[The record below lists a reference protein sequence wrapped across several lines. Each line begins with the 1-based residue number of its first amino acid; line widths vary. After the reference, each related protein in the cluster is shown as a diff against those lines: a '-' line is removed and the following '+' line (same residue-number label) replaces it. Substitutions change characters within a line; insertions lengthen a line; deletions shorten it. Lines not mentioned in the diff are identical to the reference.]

1 MVMKFKSVLD
11 IACGIRYIYSKLDIC
26 SSLSRAILLD
36 SEMSTKIH
44 DIEKAYDNINEVLP
58 LLSKPTFAS
67 AINLI
72 KIKLSELK
80 DIRSSVIRLK
90 EGAILDDIEL
100 FEIKSLAIINND
112 ISSLLSQFNTESIK
126 IYDTTQVL
134 NLLDPDGNRI
144 TSFYLYD
151 SYSPELTKLRRD
163 YKQSNYQDQEITFEI
178 SKYEEIIRE
187 QLSSSLREHYLL
199 IDNTM
204 LSLARADILIAKCLQ
219 IKNLGLIVPNVSLNN
234 KTEYR
239 GLFNP
244 EIESI
249 LKNEKREY
257 QKTDISFCSEIPL
270 LITGSNMGGKTVTLK
285 TLALSQLLFQFGFGI
300 PATEALITP
309 VSEIYLSCGDDQD
322 YRVGLSSFAAEMKRV
337 DKMIKSLRRGRFI
350 LSLTDEPARTTNPV
364 EGSAL
369 AEALITILSKYRSMN
384 ILTTHYNISNPSC
397 SRLRVK
403 GFENGK
409 MNYSLVEDTGTE
421 APHEALLIAES
432 LEIDPEWVELAQK
445 ELNKRN

>member
-1 MVMKFKSVLD
+1 MVMKFRSVLD
-11 IACGIRYIYSKLDIC
+11 ISCGIRHIYSQLDIS

-36 SEMSTKIH
+36 SDMNTSANAVQKNYT
-44 DIEKAYDNINEVLP
+44 DIDEILP
-58 LLSKPTFAS
+58 LFNNSSFVS
-67 AINLI
+67 AINHT

-80 DIRSSVIRLK
+80 DIRNSVNRLR

-100 FEIKSLAIINND
+100 FEIKSLAIINSE
-112 ISSLLSQFNTESIK
+112 ISTLLSQFNVESFK
-126 IYDTTQVL
+126 IYDTTQIL

-144 TSFYLYD
+144 TSFYIYE
-151 SYSPELTKLRRD
+151 SYSPQLAKLRRD
-163 YKQSNYQDQEITFEI
+163 YKQSNYQDQEISFEI
-178 SKYEEIIRE
+178 SKDEERIRE
-187 QLSSSLREHYLL
+187 KLSASLRDHYLL
-199 IDNTM
+199 LDNSM
-204 LSLARADILIAKCLQ
+204 ISLANADILIAKCLQ
-219 IKNLGLIVPNVSLNN
+219 IKSLGLVVPKVSSNE
-234 KTEYR
+234 KTEYL

-249 LKNEKREY
+249 LKKEKREY
-257 QKTDISFCSEIPL
+257 QKTDISFSSQKPL

-300 PATEALITP
+300 PAKEALITP
-309 VSEIYLSCGDDQD
+309 VNEIFLSCGDDQD
-322 YRVGLSSFAAEMKRV
+322 YRVGLSSFAAEMKRI
-337 DKMIKSLRRGRFI
+337 DKMIKSLKRGRFI

-369 AEALITILSKYRSMN
+369 AESLITVLSKYTSMN
-384 ILTTHYNISNPSC
+384 ILTTHYNIINSQC

-432 LEIDPEWVELAQK
+432 LDIDPELVELAQK